1 MKKRR
6 TLEEELLGKKWGEVR
21 RKRGKMGA
29 RLEGD

>member
-21 RKRGKMGA
+21 RKRGNMGA